1 MVSPRRI
8 GHAAFPP
15 NWRPARPPPA
25 PAMTLNNLV
34 ISAQSLVSGS
44 ASEGAIDVDLDLTV
58 FVQVGLFIVLLLV
71 LKPVLFDP
79 MLKLFEER
87 ERRIEGARAEGL
99 KLDRAS
105 AEAQAKYE
113 AAMQKAR
120 GVANQERDKLRA
132 EGTKAENDILAEVR
146 TETARTMDDGRNRL
160 RGEVALARQELERE
174 AASLGAELATRVLG
188 RQVG

>member
-15 NWRPARPPPA
+15 IWHRTRPPPA

-87 ERRIEGARAEGL
+87 EKRIEGARAEGL

-132 EGTKAENDILAEVR
+132 EGTKAENEILAEVR
-146 TETARTMDDGRNRL
+146 TETAKTMDDGRNRL
-160 RGEVALARQELERE
+160 RGEVALARQELDRE